1 MDETNIEERIS
12 ELPIIPLR
20 GLVVFPDMVL
30 HFDVGRKK
38 SVEALRNSMQINQKV
53 FLVCQR
59 DASVD
64 DPNIDEMFSV
74 GVVCHIKQMIRIP
87 NSDNLRVVVEG
98 IERAKLISITQNK
111 PFLSGCIEIIEKTET
126 KCDHAE
132 EIAYKRAVKK
142 EFENYASMIT
152 KISSDV
158 IAKVIS
164 IDDSGELADYICS
177 NTFIDYSLKQS
188 VLEVT
193 DPYKRLV
200 QLLVLLK
207 KENATLEIEA
217 EIQQKVQEEIDK
229 NQREYYLRE
238 EMKVISDTLG
248 ESENPVEEADAY
260 REKIKALEC
269 SDEIKDKLLKECDRL
284 MKMPTGSH
292 EGTVARN
299 YLDKC
304 LEIPFGKYTKDTI
317 NLQKARKILD
327 RDHYGL
333 EKVKD
338 RIVDS
343 LAVYKRNP
351 DFNGQIICLAGPPG
365 VGKTSV
371 VKSLAKSMN
380 RKYVRVALGGIHDE
394 AEIRGHRRTYIGS
407 MPGRIIDAVI
417 KSGVMNPIILLDEID
432 KVGNDYKGDPS
443 SALLEALDPEQNS
456 TFNDHYIDFPVDLSK
471 VLFITTAND
480 ISAIAAPLYDR
491 MEVIDLNSYTA
502 LEKFHIAKEHLVKKE
517 MKKHNLSGRELKIT
531 DSAINAII
539 EGYTREAGV
548 RNLEKTIA
556 SVCRK
561 AAVALESGSKSL
573 KVTDEN
579 IEDILGK
586 RKYTPEKVSDVNLV
600 GTVNG
605 LAWTSVGGTILPIE
619 VSALDGTGKIEL
631 TGNLG
636 DVMKESAK
644 TAVSYVRSKSVEYG
658 IDSDFYKNKDIH
670 IHAPEGAVP
679 KDGPSAGLAITTA
692 LVSELTG
699 IAIKS
704 NVAMTGEISLKGRA
718 MEIGGL
724 KEKSMAA
731 YKAGC
736 DTVII
741 PKDNA
746 KDLSEISDEV
756 KNAVTFV
763 TVSTFDEVLPAAGAP
778 YRSAQRRHD
787 CRKERSGKGDGIYG
801 YLACGAHIETTKQ
814 PPGLEKSRR
823 LFYGFILWNGRKLPL
838 FSYQIVYSR

>member
-64 DPNIDEMFSV
+64 DPNIDEMFTV

-304 LEIPFGKYTKDTI
+304 LEIPFGKYTKETI

-407 MPGRIIDAVI
+407 MPGRII
-417 KSGVMNPIILLDEID
+417 
-432 KVGNDYKGDPS
+432 
-443 SALLEALDPEQNS
+443 
-456 TFNDHYIDFPVDLSK
+456 PV
-471 VLFITTAND
+471 
-480 ISAIAAPLYDR
+480 
-491 MEVIDLNSYTA
+491 
-502 LEKFHIAKEHLVKKE
+502 
-517 MKKHNLSGRELKIT
+517 
-531 DSAINAII
+531 
-539 EGYTREAGV
+539 
-548 RNLEKTIA
+548 
-556 SVCRK
+556 C
-561 AAVALESGSKSL
+561 
-573 KVTDEN
+573 
-579 IEDILGK
+579 
-586 RKYTPEKVSDVNLV
+586 
-600 GTVNG
+600 
-605 LAWTSVGGTILPIE
+605 
-619 VSALDGTGKIEL
+619 
-631 TGNLG
+631 
-636 DVMKESAK
+636 
-644 TAVSYVRSKSVEYG
+644 
-658 IDSDFYKNKDIH
+658 
-670 IHAPEGAVP
+670 
-679 KDGPSAGLAITTA
+679 
-692 LVSELTG
+692 
-699 IAIKS
+699 
-704 NVAMTGEISLKGRA
+704 
-718 MEIGGL
+718 
-724 KEKSMAA
+724 
-731 YKAGC
+731 
-736 DTVII
+736 
-741 PKDNA
+741 
-746 KDLSEISDEV
+746 
-756 KNAVTFV
+756 
-763 TVSTFDEVLPAAGAP
+763 
-778 YRSAQRRHD
+778 
-787 CRKERSGKGDGIYG
+787 
-801 YLACGAHIETTKQ
+801 
-814 PPGLEKSRR
+814 
-823 LFYGFILWNGRKLPL
+823 
-838 FSYQIVYSR
+838 

>member
-64 DPNIDEMFSV
+64 DPNIDEMFTV

-111 PFLSGCIEIIEKTET
+111 PFLSGCIEVIEKTET

-304 LEIPFGKYTKDTI
+304 LEIPFGKYTKETI

-480 ISAIAAPLYDR
+480 TSAIAAPLYDR

-756 KNAVTFV
+756 KNSVTFV
-763 TVSTFDEVLPAAGAP
+763 TVSTFDEVLPVALESSINA
-778 YRSAQRRHD
+778 HENE
-787 CRKERSGKGDGIYG
+787 RK
-801 YLACGAHIETTKQ
+801 
-814 PPGLEKSRR
+814 KS
-823 LFYGFILWNGRKLPL
+823 I
-838 FSYQIVYSR
+838 IVKNSSKTGNAVITQ

>member
-111 PFLSGCIEIIEKTET
+111 PFLSGCIEVIEKTET

-407 MPGRIIDAVI
+407 MPGRIIDALI

-480 ISAIAAPLYDR
+480 TSAIAAPLYDR

-586 RKYTPEKVSDVNLV
+586 RKYTPEKVSVVNLV

-763 TVSTFDEVLPAAGAP
+763 TVSTFDEVLPVALKSSINA
-778 YRSAQRRHD
+778 HEHE
-787 CRKERSGKGDGIYG
+787 RK
-801 YLACGAHIETTKQ
+801 
-814 PPGLEKSRR
+814 KS
-823 LFYGFILWNGRKLPL
+823 I
-838 FSYQIVYSR
+838 IVKNSSKTGNAVITQ